1 MKNILKLTA
10 VFLTATVPML
20 TALLGGGCLLIY
32 LLQGVTPGY
41 GLVILSGLGA
51 FVVALLCFVGIVLG
65 IDLAERLNDKLD
77 Y

>member
-1 MKNILKLTA
+1 MSNIYEPARLNGKLVA
-10 VFLTATVPML
+10 RNVATGSI
-20 TALLGGGCLLIY
+20 A
-32 LLQGVTPGY
+32 PGY